1 MIIAVTI
8 HWCRCFSH
16 RSLKRL
22 NSKGFII
29 PLKAYSYETH
39 TKNIQQYDKTTF
51 SPHCIYICIVY
62 SICIMI
68 SDSFLDM
75 TWTATKLNWIIIFNY
90 FFFPLSNLRM
100 HGLVYCLFCS
110 KASYTI
116 TQYAHQL
123 QIIISQWWM
132 VTSLKSIW
140 VIV

>member
-8 HWCRCFSH
+8 HWCRCFTH

-22 NSKGFII
+22 NSKAFII
-29 PLKAYSYETH
+29 PLKTYSYETY

-51 SPHCIYICIVY
+51 SPHVLCIVY

-132 VTSLKSIW
+132 VPPLKSIW

>member
-8 HWCRCFSH
+8 HWSRCFTH

-22 NSKGFII
+22 NSKGFIL
-29 PLKAYSYETH
+29 PLKTCSEETY
-39 TKNIQQYDKTTF
+39 TKILSSIIKLLLVCTY
-51 SPHCIYICIVY
+51 YIVY

-90 FFFPLSNLRM
+90 FFFPLSNLRI
-100 HGLVYCLFCS
+100 HGLVYYLFCS

-132 VTSLKSIW
+132 VPPLKSIW